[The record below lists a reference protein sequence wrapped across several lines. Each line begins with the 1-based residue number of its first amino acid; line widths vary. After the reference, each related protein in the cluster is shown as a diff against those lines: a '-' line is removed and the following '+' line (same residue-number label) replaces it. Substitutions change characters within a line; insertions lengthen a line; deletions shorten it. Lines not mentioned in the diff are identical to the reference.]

1 MAKIGSVIEKQRTQ
15 GVTSKHAQAKKEKKA
30 AAQAK
35 RATHKSTISKAELP
49 KTETVKTTAKLPGK
63 TSGGFY
69 SQPDF
74 FSAAEEKKA
83 GVESARNTMNQ
94 KAQALRL
101 ANNQVERISGSLK
114 EQEDRIAKL
123 STAASSGARF
133 AKSLYDVARK
143 NYTDTYNKYETA
155 TAAAQKAAADYEPT
169 YGLYAAAVDDFNAY
183 ITDQGAQYDAWRAT
197 IRSADDVAAEID
209 QLDKQIESTKK
220 KLTAAQMR
228 NQYAGQYDAAAGFP
242 EWVNNEVGDIA
253 AMEAELKNLQDQR
266 ALLGEESEWAKYFGY
281 EEIRNAPDFA
291 EKSQYK
297 PTENGKEEKFNAL
310 SGMYT
315 ETGFDDITYDFI
327 NKNQKAMEHQMVN
340 DIANNA
346 SFLGLDQNFL
356 KQMTDDEVRIFN
368 YLYATDGP
376 EKAYAYISDLEAD
389 LTKRQRTAEEAQ
401 WQQYAKD
408 SPVGSSVF
416 SVLESP
422 LKGLSYLGQIA
433 DYAADQKMDQNA
445 GYNKFSYLNTAI
457 RDEVSQDIEKNWG
470 GVGSFAYQT
479 GMSMADFLFNT
490 ALSGGNQAL
499 ALGIMGS
506 GAAADTTIRSKDRGL
521 TDGQAM
527 ALGTIAGLA
536 EVITEKVSMD
546 ALLKGDWTKSALG
559 FIGKNVLAEGSEEGA
574 ADLINIFADVLI
586 SKDKSEWSQSIEEY
600 KKQGMNEQ
608 DAFLK
613 ALEDQLLAIGLDML
627 GGGISGGVLS
637 GGRVAIGKAGAA
649 AQNAENTKAAGAA
662 IRSMGDNMIDAII
675 EQGMEFDET
684 TKSHELAVK
693 AREKRAA
700 GKTLS
705 DAEIGRLYQ
714 ETSRELDKGEAKAS
728 ETAQGTQDQA
738 PAAEDTA
745 QQTNE
750 EEVEEP
756 VQEAQLQTE
765 AQRRLTETAA
775 QYGVDAKT
783 TARVRRISD
792 AVKRNVEFYQDEDA
806 AQNGYYDRSTGT
818 IFVNA
823 NSKNPVAQII
833 GHELTHSIEDA
844 GSYQKLQAVVFR
856 QMERNG
862 INLEQLR
869 QKKKELYARHGVELN
884 DQTAIDSEIVAQY
897 MEKNLLTDETSIRAL
912 VKDDRTVGQKIMD
925 QIDKLLAALG
935 NKNAQERVFLTKVR
949 RIYADALNETAQG
962 TQDQAPA
969 AEKKSRKQRR
979 AEEEQQ
985 QRDKQAERTE
995 EKVRSTTMDKEELA
1009 AAYAAGEITEEEF
1022 DSAMESIMSDENEAG
1037 EDLLGKPVEYS
1048 IDENY
1053 ARDIDEWD
1061 RAGRPD
1067 GEIFIMGDT
1076 GDVLQGLG
1084 AMDQDI
1090 YIRSEK
1096 ISTILQEHQEMTL
1109 EEIKRIPEILDDPVL
1124 VLKSRNRVRSQYRN
1138 SRLVLFGTVKATDG
1152 RPVLCTLDLRPVENG
1167 LLVDDMQKVN
1177 SAYTK
1182 DVKPEEFMKRS
1193 DVLHADKKRTGSLLR
1208 DVGFKRPAS
1217 LLRSGS
1223 MGSISYSGKSV
1234 NLEGVPFEQV
1244 VDTESDARRYSF
1256 GGENARRADLDA
1268 LEQAKK
1274 MELQGVAADTIFR
1287 ETGWFTGADGKWRFE
1302 IDGRTWEDLLEE
1314 KIDTDKEPGYNEK
1327 NVLSGNITEEEK
1339 GALLS
1344 YKSSESYKI
1353 NAALRDGNT
1362 LTSEQARLVKKID
1375 RALQKLPTYR
1385 GMANRHISF
1394 DLQGEEAMKK
1404 FLESHGEGEF
1414 VQYLAY
1420 TSASTD
1426 PEGYLVEGDL
1436 TVSIMIESETGR
1448 NLEGY
1453 GNNFE
1458 SEILFPRN
1466 SVFYVDRV
1474 EMDSDGKPVIYI
1486 EEVTKNGIKRS
1497 GGQLYPEKQYGGVQ
1511 QVQEIQ
1517 EGNADLR
1524 KVQGVDSGTETGGAV
1539 RRIRAEDSAG
1549 NELTQQQKDFF
1560 KDSKA
1565 RNASGKLLVLYH
1577 QTGNDFTVFDTRHEG
1592 AGTSDNETP
1601 FGIFMKPTDENIGL
1615 RGGKQMELY
1624 ANITNPLVVE
1634 ERGDLIWRACRMSDG
1649 YDQAMKEIERAD
1661 VEYERKSDEMR
1672 RAIREYMMQWR
1683 SENPGA
1689 SRVALYDD
1697 ATYNEMSGREDQIL
1711 DEWDS
1716 TSRQLAKKAKEEL
1729 RKALKENGYDGVFLK
1744 NDRGS
1749 FGRVVSAYIALEPE
1763 QVKLTS
1769 NTAPTE
1775 DPDIR
1780 FSIGYDTDWRTLS
1793 ENQQRYFENSVVRD
1807 ESGRLMVL
1815 YHGSTSPLFTEFNT
1829 DNGVWMTPEESY
1841 ARAYADV
1848 YDSPYADTA
1857 ALTGMEADIYM
1868 PLQRQRMYEVY
1879 ADLRNVVDLGEI
1891 NGTLNNKKLTEIA
1904 AAGIDAGTLRAVAKP
1919 YMGGSV
1925 FEMTRSKEFLDL
1937 MRNAGFDGMYAE
1949 EGGVPAFCAIGIP
1962 EQIKLTSNK
1971 NPSQNPDIRY
1981 SVEDQG
1987 NELTKQQEKFFGES
2001 KVRDENGNLMQV
2013 YHSTWNEEFYVFD
2026 KNKLGENTDDF
2037 ASDDYMAATSHI
2049 GFWFNSNDLKGKA
2062 GSRTEKCY
2070 LNIKNPYYANS
2081 LFELADEIENGD
2093 YGETPKEMGEN
2104 YKKYLEETGYDG
2116 VILEDEEFGGISYIA
2131 FEPNQIKLT
2140 SNKNPSQ
2147 NPDIRYSVEDQEA
2160 EGNQEQE
2167 AQEPTQE
2174 NQAQEQEIQEPDVIS
2189 TLPKKAQGYL
2199 TAAER
2204 RMVNTIGN
2212 AMNVP
2217 YRARRD
2223 FLQTIS
2229 REISTEYLK
2238 NGKISEETM
2247 NGLFERAYEEGRVVD
2262 EEFYTQYKDLKE
2274 YLRTVPVTISQED
2287 ASDIADYEDFRRA
2300 AFGRLRI
2307 VNEGGTPVDVVYE
2320 ELQNMARE
2328 LFPGQLT
2335 HPADQLERMLD
2346 VAKSIQRS
2354 EKNLDEFYGENAGE
2368 FKRWAKN
2375 EFETAVSN
2383 VLSDLRNVKRYAEDR
2398 AAKQS
2403 FEPSNLTQEQ
2413 VMELYQDLKKK
2424 RKDQEKAIA
2433 KNLLTKHDEKR
2444 VNELLRGMITLE
2456 ALDPETENVK
2466 GIRQVYEARQAF
2478 EDVAK
2483 KIRAWNAERRGAL
2496 NDQADKFLE
2505 TANEWKDKGAG
2516 ILYSRETMERNIR
2529 DIVPD
2534 AELADEVIAAYF
2546 TPVHKAAADANR
2558 LKNRMRDKVREMGL
2572 SQKVADGNLV
2582 SEAHAVQLL
2591 GEAEDNIRVLENTR
2605 GKNKTRDGKTLDDW
2619 KAVVADLWE
2628 NNPNLDKQKIAD
2640 AVGEFRKIYDELFQ
2654 QMNESRV
2661 RNGYEPINY
2670 RRGYFPHF
2678 QPGNSDGILDAF
2690 GRALGIS
2697 TEVTA
2702 LPTTIN
2708 GLTHTFK
2715 PGIRYM
2721 GNALERIGFNT
2732 AYDAVEGFDRYIE
2745 AAADVIYQTDNIQR
2759 LRALARQ
2766 TRYRTGDE
2774 GIRKQVDDVLA
2785 DPRLT
2790 EAEKTDKIDKIYAE
2804 ARFTLSNFV
2813 VELDEYTNLLANKKS
2828 RYDRSM
2834 EYQVGRGAYNAMKA
2848 LASRVAANMV
2858 AVNPASWL
2866 TNFIPLTQGG
2876 AMVGYRELLP
2886 AMWDTLRS
2894 YKENDGFVDR
2904 STFLTNRRGSDPLV
2918 RSWSENMSAVASSPM
2933 SWIDS
2938 FVADSLVRARYN
2950 QNLKNGLSEAASMDE
2965 ADQWVAGVM
2974 ADRSKGSTPTLFQRN
2989 NPLTKLFT
2997 QFQLEVNNQLSF
3009 VAKDMPRGYKND
3021 GMKVLAA
3028 ALLRFA
3034 LGAFLFDELY
3044 EFFIG
3049 RRPALDPIGILNDT
3063 VGDLTGYEMPNLV
3076 ELGTG
3081 ALTGDAP
3088 DFKTERVNG
3097 YEAVA
3102 NLTGNILESTPFV
3115 GGLLGGGRLPIS
3127 NALPDAANLSKGL
3140 FNGELP
3146 MNKRISTV
3154 AKELGNP
3161 LTYVALP
3168 FGGGQLKKVFQGVKA
3183 VVQGGQY
3190 SLDSEGNK
3198 ILQYPVY
3205 NDSLVDAVG
3214 NLVTGTLFGVTATEG
3229 GKEWIENNF
3238 KSFNAAQ
3245 TETYLAMQEL
3255 GVDGRTAF
3263 DLITSI
3269 RDAGKNGQGSTATQ
3283 QRQVIYNSDAP
3294 GDAKAAAFYGLLAAD
3309 SDKSVMDLL
3318 DGMGADMGE
3327 TANALMKMKDAD
3339 LMEGAAASNA
3349 KRQALVDA
3357 VLTDNQKIEIYREK
3371 ISDSRDE
3378 DIFAFQDAGLNFNT
3392 FLEAQSAYSTINEEY
3407 KGASRKALEFSR
3419 WVNRQGFTEEQAAVV
3434 KDSFAYYSMVPQ
3446 SGGTY
3451 DKFVGSGLS
3460 DESAYQISTALEE
3473 LEPEEGEESVSKM
3486 QRYKAVTNSGLSEEE
3501 QMQALSAVMTEAEYG
3516 RLKAGYDA
3524 GVTPESYVKFKEVLP
3539 KYDADGNGSYK
3550 QEEVEAAIKSIPG
3563 LSNAQ
3568 RAALWQIQNK
3578 SWKPTGNPFST
3589 SVSKS
3594 VYDDLKNAAVLPKE
3608 TDSDGG
3614 IMLPKG

>member
-15 GVTSKHAQAKKEKKA
+15 GVTSKHAQAKKEKQA

-35 RATHKSTISKAELP
+35 STTHKSTISKAELP
-49 KTETVKTTAKLPGK
+49 KTETVKTTVKLPGK

-101 ANNQVERISGSLK
+101 ANNEVERISGSLK

-242 EWVNNEVGDIA
+242 EWVNNEAGDIA

-340 DIANNA
+340 DISNNA

-546 ALLKGDWTKSALG
+546 TLLKGDWTKSALG

-600 KKQGMNEQ
+600 KKDGASEQ
-608 DAFLK
+608 EAFLK

-714 ETSRELDKGEAKAS
+714 ETSRELDREEAKAS
-728 ETAQGTQDQA
+728 ETAQGTQDQE

-745 QQTNE
+745 QQMNE

-775 QYGVDAKT
+775 QYGVDEKT

-862 INLEQLR
+862 NNLEQLR
-869 QKKKELYARHGVELN
+869 KKKKELYARHGVELN

-969 AEKKSRKQRR
+969 AEEKSRKQRR
-979 AEEEQQ
+979 AEEEQR
-985 QRDKQAERTE
+985 QRDKRAERTE

-1053 ARDIDEWD
+1053 ARDIEEWD

-1096 ISTILQEHQEMTL
+1096 IDTILQEHQEMTL
-1109 EEIKRIPEILDDPVL
+1109 EEIKRIPEILDDPAL
-1124 VLKSRNRVRSQYRN
+1124 VLKSRNRKGRETNTRMVI
-1138 SRLVLFGTVKATDG
+1138 FGSVQAQNG
-1152 RPVLCTLDLRPVENG
+1152 QPVLTVLDLRPMENG
-1167 LLVDDMQKVN
+1167 LVVDDMQKVN
-1177 SAYTK
+1177 SAYTRENGAQF
-1182 DVKPEEFMKRS
+1182 VQSSEVMY
-1193 DVLHADKKRTGSLLR
+1193 ADERRTEQLLRIMNRQNKNRNDSSSGRLARTGPTR
-1208 DVGFKRPAS
+1208 
-1217 LLRSGS
+1217 LLRSGYV
-1223 MGSISYSGKSV
+1223 GSISYENGKV
-1234 NLEGVPFEQV
+1234 NLKGVPFEQL
-1244 VDTESDARRYSF
+1244 TSAGNEEQRRYSF

-1394 DLQGEEAMKK
+1394 DLQGEEAMKE

-1474 EMDSDGKPVIYI
+1474 EMDSDGKPVIYM

-1565 RNASGKLLVLYH
+1565 RNASRELLVLYH

-1615 RGGKQMELY
+1615 RGGKQLELY

-1634 ERGDLIWRACRMSDG
+1634 ERGDLIWRERRMSDG

-1683 SENPGA
+1683 SENTSA

-1697 ATYNEMSGREDQIL
+1697 ATYNEMSDREDQIL

-1729 RKALKENGYDGVFLK
+1729 TKALKENGYDGVFLK

-1891 NGTLNNKKLTEIA
+1891 NGTLNNKKLKEIAA
-1904 AAGIDAGTLRAVAKP
+1904 AAGIDAGTLRVVAKP

-1949 EGGVPAFCAIGIP
+1949 EDGVPAFCAIESP
-1962 EQIKLTSNK
+1962 EQ
-1971 NPSQNPDIRY
+1971 
-1981 SVEDQG
+1981 V
-1987 NELTKQQEKFFGES
+1987 
-2001 KVRDENGNLMQV
+2001 
-2013 YHSTWNEEFYVFD
+2013 
-2026 KNKLGENTDDF
+2026 
-2037 ASDDYMAATSHI
+2037 
-2049 GFWFNSNDLKGKA
+2049 
-2062 GSRTEKCY
+2062 
-2070 LNIKNPYYANS
+2070 
-2081 LFELADEIENGD
+2081 
-2093 YGETPKEMGEN
+2093 
-2104 YKKYLEETGYDG
+2104 
-2116 VILEDEEFGGISYIA
+2116 
-2131 FEPNQIKLT
+2131 KLT

-2167 AQEPTQE
+2167 DQEPTQE

-2204 RMVNTIGN
+2204 RMVNAIGN

-2287 ASDIADYEDFRRA
+2287 ASDITDYEDFRRA

-2320 ELQNMARE
+2320 ELRNMARE

-2433 KNLLTKHDEKR
+2433 KNLLTSQDEKH
-2444 VNELLRGMITLE
+2444 VNELLRGKITLE
-2456 ALDPETENVK
+2456 SLNPETDNVK

-2745 AAADVIYQTDNIQR
+2745 GAADVIYQTDNIQR

-2790 EAEKTDKIDKIYAE
+2790 EAEKTDKIDKIYE
-2804 ARFTLSNFV
+2804 NGRFVLSNFA

-2828 RYDRSM
+2828 RYDRSI
-2834 EYQVGRGAYNAMKA
+2834 EADTGRNIYNVMKA

-2938 FVADSLVRARYN
+2938 FVADSLVRARYS

-3009 VAKDMPRGYKND
+3009 VAKDMPRGYKNE

-3392 FLEAQSAYSTINEEY
+3392 FLEAQSAYSTIDKEY

-3419 WVNRQGFTEEQAAVV
+3419 WVNQQGFTEEQAAVV
-3434 KDSFAYYSMVPQ
+3434 KDSFAYYNMFPQ

-3451 DKFVGSGLS
+3451 DKFISSGLS

-3486 QRYKAVTNSGLSEEE
+3486 QRYKAITNSGLSEEE

-3516 RLKAGYDA
+3516 RLKAAYDA
-3524 GVTPESYVKFKEVLP
+3524 GVTPDSYVKFKEVLP
-3539 KYDADGNGSYK
+3539 EYDVDGKGSYK
-3550 QEEVEAAIKSIPG
+3550 KEEVEAAIRSIPG

-3568 RAALWQIQNK
+3568 RAALWQSQNK
-3578 SWKPTGNPFST
+3578 TWKPAGNPFST
-3589 SVSKS
+3589 SVGQR
-3594 VYDDLKNAAVLPKE
+3594 VHDDLKNAAVLPKE

>member
-1 MAKIGSVIEKQRTQ
+1 MAMIGSVIEKQRTQ
-15 GVTSKHAQAKKEKKA
+15 GVTSKHAQAKKEKQA

-35 RATHKSTISKAELP
+35 STTHKSTISKAELP
-49 KTETVKTTAKLPGK
+49 KTETVKTAVKLPGK

-69 SQPDF
+69 SQPDL

-83 GVESARNTMNQ
+83 RMESARNTMNQ
-94 KAQALRL
+94 KAQEFRL
-101 ANNQVERISGSLK
+101 ANNQVERISSSLK

-123 STAASSGARF
+123 SAAASSGARF

-169 YGLYAAAVDDFNAY
+169 YGLYAAAVDDLNAY

-242 EWVNNEVGDIA
+242 EWVNNEAGDIA

-327 NKNQKAMEHQMVN
+327 NKNQKAMEYQMVN
-340 DIANNA
+340 DISNNA

-376 EKAYAYISDLEAD
+376 EKAYAYISDMEAD

-714 ETSRELDKGEAKAS
+714 ETSRELDREEAKAS
-728 ETAQGTQDQA
+728 ETAQRTQDQA
-738 PAAEDTA
+738 PAAEETTR
-745 QQTNE
+745 QTSE

-935 NKNAQERVFLTKVR
+935 NKNAQERVFLTKAR

-1053 ARDIDEWD
+1053 ARDIEEWD

-1096 ISTILQEHQEMTL
+1096 ISTILQEHQEMSL
-1109 EEIKRIPEILDDPVL
+1109 EEIKRIPEILDDPAL
-1124 VLKSRNRVRSQYRN
+1124 VLKSRNRKGRGTNTRMVI
-1138 SRLVLFGTVKATDG
+1138 FGSVQAQNG
-1152 RPVLCTLDLRPVENG
+1152 QPVLTVLDLRPMENG
-1167 LLVDDMQKVN
+1167 LVVDDMQKVN
-1177 SAYTK
+1177 SAYTRENGAQL
-1182 DVKPEEFMKRS
+1182 VQSSEVMY
-1193 DVLHADKKRTGSLLR
+1193 ADERRTEQLLRIMNRQNKNRNDSSSGRLARTGPTR
-1208 DVGFKRPAS
+1208 
-1217 LLRSGS
+1217 LLRSGYV
-1223 MGSISYSGKSV
+1223 GSISYENGKV
-1234 NLEGVPFEQV
+1234 NLKGVPFEQL
-1244 VDTESDARRYSF
+1244 TSAGNEEQRRYSF
-1256 GGENARRADLDA
+1256 GGENARQADLDA

-1302 IDGRTWEDLLEE
+1302 IDGRTWEDMLEE

-1339 GALLS
+1339 GALVS

-1394 DLQGEEAMKK
+1394 DLQGEEAMKE

-1624 ANITNPLVVE
+1624 ANIKNPLVVE
-1634 ERGDLIWRACRMSDG
+1634 ERGDLIWRARRMSDG
-1649 YDQAMKEIERAD
+1649 YDQAVKEIERAD

-1683 SENPGA
+1683 LENPGA

-1697 ATYNEMSGREDQIL
+1697 ATYNEMSDREDQIL

-1716 TSRQLAKKAKEEL
+1716 TSRQLAKKAKAEL
-1729 RKALKENGYDGVFLK
+1729 TKALKENGYDGVFLK

-1904 AAGIDAGTLRAVAKP
+1904 AAAGIDAGALLPVAKP

-1937 MRNAGFDGMYAE
+1937 MRNDGFDGMYAE
-1949 EGGVPAFCAIGIP
+1949 EDGVPAFCAIGSP
-1962 EQIKLTSNK
+1962 EQVKLTSNK
-1971 NPSQNPDIRY
+1971 NPS
-1981 SVEDQG
+1981 
-1987 NELTKQQEKFFGES
+1987 
-2001 KVRDENGNLMQV
+2001 
-2013 YHSTWNEEFYVFD
+2013 
-2026 KNKLGENTDDF
+2026 KNT
-2037 ASDDYMAATSHI
+2037 
-2049 GFWFNSNDLKGKA
+2049 
-2062 GSRTEKCY
+2062 
-2070 LNIKNPYYANS
+2070 
-2081 LFELADEIENGD
+2081 
-2093 YGETPKEMGEN
+2093 
-2104 YKKYLEETGYDG
+2104 
-2116 VILEDEEFGGISYIA
+2116 
-2131 FEPNQIKLT
+2131 
-2140 SNKNPSQ
+2140 
-2147 NPDIRYSVEDQEA
+2147 DIRYSVEDQEA

-2174 NQAQEQEIQEPDVIS
+2174 NQVQEQEIQEPDIVTTFS
-2189 TLPKKAQGYL
+2189 KKAKNY
-2199 TAAER
+2199 TERAER
-2204 RMVNTIGN
+2204 NVVSAIGN
-2212 AMNVP
+2212 ALKMP
-2217 YRARRD
+2217 YYTSWGKIGEVARK
-2223 FLQTIS
+2223 IS
-2229 REISTEYLK
+2229 QEYLTKGEISQ
-2238 NGKISEETM
+2238 ETM
-2247 NGLFERAYEEGRVVD
+2247 DAMFEQAYESGKKANEKFFK
-2262 EEFYTQYKDLKE
+2262 EYEILKE
-2274 YLRTVPVTISQED
+2274 NIRTYPVTISQED
-2287 ASDIADYEDFRRA
+2287 ASKIYRYNDFLKSA
-2300 AFGRLRI
+2300 VGRLRI
-2307 VNEGGTPVDVVYE
+2307 LEKSGTPVTKMYDGLNFIYP
-2320 ELQNMARE
+2320 Q
-2328 LFPGQLT
+2328 LFPEYITEPHKQLVRIF
-2335 HPADQLERMLD
+2335 EI
-2346 VAKSIQRS
+2346 AKSIQQS

-2383 VLSDLRNVKRYAEDR
+2383 VLPDLRNVKRYAEDR

-2456 ALDPETENVK
+2456 ALDPETDNVK

-2505 TANEWKDKGAG
+2505 TANEWKDKSAG

-2534 AELADEVIAAYF
+2534 AELADEVIATYF

-2628 NNPNLDKQKIAD
+2628 NNPKLNKQKIAD

-2745 AAADVIYQTDNIQR
+2745 GAADVIYQTDNIQR

-2774 GIRKQVDDVLA
+2774 GIRKQIDAVRA
-2785 DPRLT
+2785 DQRLT
-2790 EAEKTDKIDKIYAE
+2790 DTEKNSLIKEIEDNG
-2804 ARFTLSNFV
+2804 RFKLGNFV

-2828 RYDRSM
+2828 RYDRSI
-2834 EYQVGRGAYNAMKA
+2834 ETDTGRRIYNIMKT
-2848 LASRVAANMV
+2848 LENRVAANMV

-3009 VAKDMPRGYKND
+3009 VAKDMPRGYKNE

-3081 ALTGDAP
+3081 ALTGNAP
-3088 DFKTERVNG
+3088 DFRTERATAGETIKNVINNTINNMPFTSAIG
-3097 YEAVA
+3097 VLNLDEALGMDIDA
-3102 NLTGNILESTPFV
+3102 GRIALESAILNFGNIGRAITKKN
-3115 GGLLGGGRLPIS
+3115 LGIFDRIKEVAGEILDPASYVLP
-3127 NALPDAANLSKGL
+3127 
-3140 FNGELP
+3140 
-3146 MNKRISTV
+3146 
-3154 AKELGNP
+3154 
-3161 LTYVALP
+3161 P
-3168 FGGGQLKKVFQGVKA
+3168 FGGGQLKKVFQGVTA
-3183 VVQGGQY
+3183 AVQGGQY

-3255 GVDGRTAF
+3255 GVDGRMAF

-3339 LMEGAAASNA
+3339 LMDGAADSNA

-3407 KGASRKALEFSR
+3407 EGASRKALEFSR
-3419 WVNRQGFTEEQAAVV
+3419 WVNQQGFTEEQAAVV

-3486 QRYKAVTNSGLSEEE
+3486 QRYKAITNSGLGEEE

-3524 GVTPESYVKFKEVLP
+3524 GVTPESYVKFKEALP

-3550 QEEVEAAIKSIPG
+3550 QEEVEAAIRSIPG

-3589 SVSKS
+3589 SVGQR
-3594 VYDDLKNAAVLPKE
+3594 VHDDLKNAAVLPKE

>member
-15 GVTSKHAQAKKEKKA
+15 GVTSKHAQAKEEKQA

-35 RATHKSTISKAELP
+35 STTHKSTITKAEMP

-74 FSAAEEKKA
+74 FLAAEEKKA

-101 ANNQVERISGSLK
+101 ANNQVERISSSLK

-123 STAASSGARF
+123 SAAASSGARF

-242 EWVNNEVGDIA
+242 EWVNNEASDIA

-340 DIANNA
+340 DISNNA

-521 TDGQAM
+521 TDGKAM

-693 AREKRAA
+693 AREKRTA

-714 ETSRELDKGEAKAS
+714 ETSRELDREEAKAS

-844 GSYQKLQAVVFR
+844 GSYQELQTVVF
-856 QMERNG
+856 QQLKRNG
-862 INLEQLR
+862 NDLEQLR

-884 DQTAIDSEIVAQY
+884 DQTVIDSEIVAEY

-912 VKDDRTVGQKIMD
+912 VKNNRTVGQKIMD

-935 NKNAQERVFLTKVR
+935 NKNAQERVFLTKAR
-949 RIYADALNETAQG
+949 RIYADALNETVQG

-1053 ARDIDEWD
+1053 ARDIEEWD

-1096 ISTILQEHQEMTL
+1096 IDTILQEHQEMTL

-1124 VLKSRNRVRSQYRN
+1124 VLKSRNRVRSQYGN

-1182 DVKPEEFMKRS
+1182 DVKPEEFLKRS
-1193 DVLHADKKRTGSLLR
+1193 DVLYADKKRTGSLLR

-1244 VDTESDARRYSF
+1244 VDTGSDARRYSF

-1302 IDGRTWEDLLEE
+1302 IDDSGARYDPRNQEGAVPGQTLADFLQHDELFKNYPQLRKTRVEFEDLGRGLQGSYSRSTDTITLNESLRDAPEDVLVHEIRHAVQAAEGFAQGANERFWSRQIEGGYDSRTEEQRREAKRLWGEFYKIRDEEPGFFSDMMDLAAIEPTVPRGRVNWETLEQIEEDPPEWKRYDQMRDSLEE
-1314 KIDTDKEPGYNEK
+1314 KYGDTRVWDFQD
-1327 NVLSGNITEEEK
+1327 LR
-1339 GALLS
+1339 
-1344 YKSSESYKI
+1344 YKI
-1353 NAALRDGNT
+1353 KQAELNNGRTAAELYYDTAGEIEARDAAARRT
-1362 LTSEQARLVKKID
+1362 LTAEER
-1375 RALQKLPTYR
+1375 R
-1385 GMANRHISF
+1385 NRMPDIGNEDTVFVETELGDSFYSIS
-1394 DLQGEEAMKK
+1394 
-1404 FLESHGEGEF
+1404 
-1414 VQYLAY
+1414 
-1420 TSASTD
+1420 
-1426 PEGYLVEGDL
+1426 
-1436 TVSIMIESETGR
+1436 
-1448 NLEGY
+1448 
-1453 GNNFE
+1453 
-1458 SEILFPRN
+1458 
-1466 SVFYVDRV
+1466 
-1474 EMDSDGKPVIYI
+1474 
-1486 EEVTKNGIKRS
+1486 
-1497 GGQLYPEKQYGGVQ
+1497 
-1511 QVQEIQ
+1511 
-1517 EGNADLR
+1517 
-1524 KVQGVDSGTETGGAV
+1524 
-1539 RRIRAEDSAG
+1539 EDSAG
-1549 NELTQQQKDFF
+1549 NELTQQQRDFF

-1565 RNASGKLLVLYH
+1565 RNASGELLVLYH

-1624 ANITNPLVVE
+1624 ANIKNPLVVE
-1634 ERGDLIWRACRMSDG
+1634 ERGDLIWRARRMSDG

-1683 SENPGA
+1683 SENPSA

-1697 ATYNEMSGREDQIL
+1697 ATYNEMSGREEQIL

-1729 RKALKENGYDGVFLK
+1729 TKALKENGYDGVFLK

-1829 DNGVWMTPEESY
+1829 DNGVWMTPEENY

-1891 NGTLNNKKLTEIA
+1891 NGTLNNKKLKEIAA
-1904 AAGIDAGTLRAVAKP
+1904 AAGIDAGTLRVVAKP

-1949 EGGVPAFCAIGIP
+1949 EDGVPAFCAIESP
-1962 EQIKLTSNK
+1962 EQVKLTSNK

-1981 SVEDQG
+1981 SVD
-1987 NELTKQQEKFFGES
+1987 
-2001 KVRDENGNLMQV
+2001 
-2013 YHSTWNEEFYVFD
+2013 
-2026 KNKLGENTDDF
+2026 
-2037 ASDDYMAATSHI
+2037 
-2049 GFWFNSNDLKGKA
+2049 
-2062 GSRTEKCY
+2062 
-2070 LNIKNPYYANS
+2070 
-2081 LFELADEIENGD
+2081 
-2093 YGETPKEMGEN
+2093 
-2104 YKKYLEETGYDG
+2104 
-2116 VILEDEEFGGISYIA
+2116 
-2131 FEPNQIKLT
+2131 
-2140 SNKNPSQ
+2140 
-2147 NPDIRYSVEDQEA
+2147 DQEQEA
-2160 EGNQEQE
+2160 QETTQENQAQEQE

-2204 RMVNTIGN
+2204 RMVNAIGN

-2287 ASDIADYEDFRRA
+2287 ASDITDYEDFRRA

-2320 ELQNMARE
+2320 ELRNMARE

-2572 SQKVADGNLV
+2572 SQKAADGNLV

-2745 AAADVIYQTDNIQR
+2745 GAADVIYQTDNIQR

-2938 FVADSLVRARYN
+2938 FVADSLVRARYS

-3063 VGDLTGYEMPNLV
+3063 VGDLTGYELPNLV

-3115 GGLLGGGRLPIS
+3115 GGILGGGRLPIS

-3294 GDAKAAAFYGLLAAD
+3294 GDAKAAAFYGLLATD

-3392 FLEAQSAYSTINEEY
+3392 FLEAQSAYSTIDKKYEE
-3407 KGASRKALEFSR
+3407 ASRKALEFSR
-3419 WVNRQGFTEEQAAVV
+3419 WVNQQGFTEEQASVV
-3434 KDSFAYYSMVPQ
+3434 KDSFAYYNMFPQ

-3451 DKFVGSGLS
+3451 DKFISSGLS

-3486 QRYKAVTNSGLSEEE
+3486 QRYKAITNSGLSEEE

-3516 RLKAGYDA
+3516 RLKAAYDA

-3539 KYDADGNGSYK
+3539 EYDVDGKGSYK
-3550 QEEVEAAIKSIPG
+3550 KEEVEAAIRSIPG

-3568 RAALWQIQNK
+3568 RAALWQSQNK
-3578 SWKPTGNPFST
+3578 TWKPAGNPFST
-3589 SVSKS
+3589 SVGQR
-3594 VYDDLKNAAVLPKE
+3594 VHDDLKNAAVLPKE

>member
-1 MAKIGSVIEKQRTQ
+1 MAMIGSVIEKQRTQ
-15 GVTSKHAQAKKEKKA
+15 GVTSKHAQAKKEKQA

-35 RATHKSTISKAELP
+35 STTHKSTISKAELP
-49 KTETVKTTAKLPGK
+49 KTETVKTTVKLPGK

-101 ANNQVERISGSLK
+101 ANNEVERISGSLK

-197 IRSADDVAAEID
+197 IRSEDDVAAEID

-242 EWVNNEVGDIA
+242 EWVNNEAGDIA

-340 DIANNA
+340 DISNNA

-356 KQMTDDEVRIFN
+356 KQMTDDEVWIFN

-714 ETSRELDKGEAKAS
+714 ETSRELDREEAKAS

-844 GSYQKLQAVVFR
+844 GSYQELQTVVF
-856 QMERNG
+856 QQLKRNG
-862 INLEQLR
+862 NDLEQLR

-884 DQTAIDSEIVAQY
+884 DQTVIDSEIVAEY

-912 VKDDRTVGQKIMD
+912 VKNNRTVGQKIMD

-935 NKNAQERVFLTKVR
+935 NKNAQERVFLTKAR

-1053 ARDIDEWD
+1053 ARDIEEWD

-1096 ISTILQEHQEMTL
+1096 IDTILQEHQEMTM

-1124 VLKSRNRVRSQYRN
+1124 VLKSRNRVRSQYGN

-1182 DVKPEEFMKRS
+1182 DVKPEEFLKRS
-1193 DVLHADKKRTGSLLR
+1193 DVLYADKKRTGSLLR

-1244 VDTESDARRYSF
+1244 VDTGSNARRYSF

-1302 IDGRTWEDLLEE
+1302 IDDSGARYDPRNQEGAVPGQTLADFLQHDELFKNYPQLRKTRVEFEDLGRGLQGSYSRSTDTITLNESLRNAPEDVLVHEIQHAVQAAEGFAQGANERFWSRQIEGGYDSRTEEQRREAKRLWGEFYKIREEEPEFFSDMMDLAAIEPTVPRGEVNWDTLEQIEEDPPEWKRYDQMRDSLEE
-1314 KIDTDKEPGYNEK
+1314 KYGDEKVSSFYTLRYLIRQEEANRGRTATELYYDTAGEIEARD
-1327 NVLSGNITEEEK
+1327 
-1339 GALLS
+1339 
-1344 YKSSESYKI
+1344 
-1353 NAALRDGNT
+1353 AAARRT
-1362 LTSEQARLVKKID
+1362 LTAEER
-1375 RALQKLPTYR
+1375 R
-1385 GMANRHISF
+1385 NRMPDIGNEDTVFVETELGDSFYSIS
-1394 DLQGEEAMKK
+1394 
-1404 FLESHGEGEF
+1404 
-1414 VQYLAY
+1414 
-1420 TSASTD
+1420 
-1426 PEGYLVEGDL
+1426 
-1436 TVSIMIESETGR
+1436 
-1448 NLEGY
+1448 
-1453 GNNFE
+1453 
-1458 SEILFPRN
+1458 
-1466 SVFYVDRV
+1466 
-1474 EMDSDGKPVIYI
+1474 
-1486 EEVTKNGIKRS
+1486 
-1497 GGQLYPEKQYGGVQ
+1497 
-1511 QVQEIQ
+1511 
-1517 EGNADLR
+1517 
-1524 KVQGVDSGTETGGAV
+1524 
-1539 RRIRAEDSAG
+1539 EDSAG

-1624 ANITNPLVVE
+1624 ANIKNPLVVE
-1634 ERGDLIWRACRMSDG
+1634 ERGDLIWRARRMSDG

-1683 SENPGA
+1683 LENPGA

-1729 RKALKENGYDGVFLK
+1729 TKALKENGYDGVFLK

-1904 AAGIDAGTLRAVAKP
+1904 AAAGIDAGALLPVAKP

-1925 FEMTRSKEFLDL
+1925 FEMTRGKEFLDL

-1949 EGGVPAFCAIGIP
+1949 EGGVPAFCAIGSP
-1962 EQIKLTSNK
+1962 EQVKLTSNK
-1971 NPSQNPDIRY
+1971 NPY
-1981 SVEDQG
+1981 
-1987 NELTKQQEKFFGES
+1987 
-2001 KVRDENGNLMQV
+2001 
-2013 YHSTWNEEFYVFD
+2013 
-2026 KNKLGENTDDF
+2026 
-2037 ASDDYMAATSHI
+2037 
-2049 GFWFNSNDLKGKA
+2049 
-2062 GSRTEKCY
+2062 
-2070 LNIKNPYYANS
+2070 
-2081 LFELADEIENGD
+2081 
-2093 YGETPKEMGEN
+2093 
-2104 YKKYLEETGYDG
+2104 
-2116 VILEDEEFGGISYIA
+2116 
-2131 FEPNQIKLT
+2131 
-2140 SNKNPSQ
+2140 Q

-2174 NQAQEQEIQEPDVIS
+2174 NQAQEQEIQEPDIVTTFS
-2189 TLPKKAQGYL
+2189 KKAKNY
-2199 TAAER
+2199 TERAER
-2204 RMVNTIGN
+2204 NVVSAIGN
-2212 AMNVP
+2212 ALKMP
-2217 YRARRD
+2217 YYTSWGKIGEVARK
-2223 FLQTIS
+2223 IS
-2229 REISTEYLK
+2229 QEYLTKGEISQ
-2238 NGKISEETM
+2238 ETM
-2247 NGLFERAYEEGRVVD
+2247 DAMFEQAYESGKKANEKFFK
-2262 EEFYTQYKDLKE
+2262 EYEILKE
-2274 YLRTVPVTISQED
+2274 NIRTYPVTISQED
-2287 ASDIADYEDFRRA
+2287 ASKIYRYNDFLKSA
-2300 AFGRLRI
+2300 VGRLRI
-2307 VNEGGTPVDVVYE
+2307 LEKSGTPVTKMYDGLNFIYP
-2320 ELQNMARE
+2320 Q
-2328 LFPGQLT
+2328 LFPEYITEPHKQLV
-2335 HPADQLERMLD
+2335 RIFKI
-2346 VAKSIQRS
+2346 AKSIQQS

-2383 VLSDLRNVKRYAEDR
+2383 VLPDLRNLKRYAEDR

-2444 VNELLRGMITLE
+2444 VNELLRGMITPE
-2456 ALDPETENVK
+2456 ALDPETDNVK

-2505 TANEWKDKGAG
+2505 TANEWKDKSAG
-2516 ILYSRETMERNIR
+2516 ILYSRETMERNIW

-2534 AELADEVIAAYF
+2534 AELADEVIATYF
-2546 TPVHKAAADANR
+2546 TPVHKAEADANR

-2628 NNPNLDKQKIAD
+2628 NNPKLNKQKIAD

-2745 AAADVIYQTDNIQR
+2745 GAADVIYQTDNIQR

-2774 GIRKQVDDVLA
+2774 GIRKQIDAVRA
-2785 DPRLT
+2785 DQRLT
-2790 EAEKTDKIDKIYAE
+2790 DTEKNSLIKEIEDNG
-2804 ARFTLSNFV
+2804 RFKLGNFV

-2828 RYDRSM
+2828 RYDRSI
-2834 EYQVGRGAYNAMKA
+2834 ETDTGRRIYNIMKT
-2848 LASRVAANMV
+2848 LENRVAANMV

-2876 AMVGYRELLP
+2876 GVVGYRELLP

-2938 FVADSLVRARYN
+2938 FVADSLVRARYS

-2965 ADQWVAGVM
+2965 ADQFVARLM
-2974 ADRSKGSTPTLFQRN
+2974 ADRSKGSMPTLFQRN

-2997 QFQLEVNNQLSF
+2997 QFQLEVNNQASF
-3009 VAKDMPRGYKND
+3009 FAKDMPREYKNK
-3021 GMKVLAA
+3021 GMEVLAA
-3028 ALLRFA
+3028 ALLRIA
-3034 LGAFLFDELY
+3034 LGSFIFNELFSFL
-3044 EFFIG
+3044 IG
-3049 RRPALDPIGILNDT
+3049 RRPAPDPIGILNDT
-3063 VGDLTGYEMPNLV
+3063 AGDLTGYELPNMI

-3097 YEAVA
+3097 YEVVA
-3102 NLTGNILESTPFV
+3102 NLAGNVLESTPFV
-3115 GGLLGGGRLPIS
+3115 GGILGGGRLPIS

-3183 VVQGGQY
+3183 VVQGGRY

-3214 NLVTGTLFGVTATEG
+3214 NLVTGALFGVTATEG
-3229 GKEWIENNF
+3229 GKEWSENNF

-3407 KGASRKALEFSR
+3407 EGASRKALEFSR
-3419 WVNRQGFTEEQAAVV
+3419 WVNQQGFTEEQAAVV

-3451 DKFVGSGLS
+3451 DKFVSSGLS

-3486 QRYKAVTNSGLSEEE
+3486 QRYKAITNSGLSEEE

-3524 GVTPESYVKFKEVLP
+3524 GVTPDSYVKFKEVLP

-3550 QEEVEAAIKSIPG
+3550 QEEVEAAIRSIPG

>member
-1 MAKIGSVIEKQRTQ
+1 MAMIGSVIEKQRTQ
-15 GVTSKHAQAKKEKKA
+15 GVTSKHAQAKKEKQA

-35 RATHKSTISKAELP
+35 STTHKSTISKAELP
-49 KTETVKTTAKLPGK
+49 KTETVKTAVKLPGK

-69 SQPDF
+69 SQPDL

-83 GVESARNTMNQ
+83 RMESARNTMNQ
-94 KAQALRL
+94 KAQEFRL

-123 STAASSGARF
+123 SAAASSGARF

-155 TAAAQKAAADYEPT
+155 TAAAQKAAADYEPL
-169 YGLYAAAVDDFNAY
+169 YGLYAAAWEDYSSY

-242 EWVNNEVGDIA
+242 EWVNNEAGDIA

-340 DIANNA
+340 DISNNA

-675 EQGMEFDET
+675 EQGMEFDKT

-714 ETSRELDKGEAKAS
+714 ETSRELDREEAKAS
-728 ETAQGTQDQA
+728 ETAQRTQDQA
-738 PAAEDTA
+738 PAAEETTR
-745 QQTNE
+745 QTSE

-935 NKNAQERVFLTKVR
+935 NKNAQERVFLTKAR

-1053 ARDIDEWD
+1053 ARDIEEWD

-1096 ISTILQEHQEMTL
+1096 ISTILQEHQEMSL

-1124 VLKSRNRVRSQYRN
+1124 VLKSRNRKGRGTNTRMVI
-1138 SRLVLFGTVKATDG
+1138 FGSVQAQNG
-1152 RPVLCTLDLRPVENG
+1152 QPVLTVLDLRPMENG
-1167 LLVDDMQKVN
+1167 LVVDDMQKVN
-1177 SAYTK
+1177 SAYTRENGAQF
-1182 DVKPEEFMKRS
+1182 VQSSEVMY
-1193 DVLHADKKRTGSLLR
+1193 ADERRTEQLLRIMNRQNKNRNDSSSGRLARTGPTR
-1208 DVGFKRPAS
+1208 
-1217 LLRSGS
+1217 LLRSGYV
-1223 MGSISYSGKSV
+1223 GSISYENGKV
-1234 NLEGVPFEQV
+1234 NLKGVPFEQL
-1244 VDTESDARRYSF
+1244 TSAGNEEQRRYSF

-1302 IDGRTWEDLLEE
+1302 FDGRTWEDLLEE

-1339 GALLS
+1339 GALVS

-1394 DLQGEEAMKK
+1394 DLQGEEAMKE

-1524 KVQGVDSGTETGGAV
+1524 KVQGVDSRTETGGAV

-1549 NELTQQQKDFF
+1549 NELTQQQ
-1560 KDSKA
+1560 
-1565 RNASGKLLVLYH
+1565 
-1577 QTGNDFTVFDTRHEG
+1577 
-1592 AGTSDNETP
+1592 
-1601 FGIFMKPTDENIGL
+1601 
-1615 RGGKQMELY
+1615 
-1624 ANITNPLVVE
+1624 
-1634 ERGDLIWRACRMSDG
+1634 
-1649 YDQAMKEIERAD
+1649 
-1661 VEYERKSDEMR
+1661 
-1672 RAIREYMMQWR
+1672 
-1683 SENPGA
+1683 
-1689 SRVALYDD
+1689 
-1697 ATYNEMSGREDQIL
+1697 
-1711 DEWDS
+1711 
-1716 TSRQLAKKAKEEL
+1716 
-1729 RKALKENGYDGVFLK
+1729 
-1744 NDRGS
+1744 
-1749 FGRVVSAYIALEPE
+1749 
-1763 QVKLTS
+1763 
-1769 NTAPTE
+1769 
-1775 DPDIR
+1775 
-1780 FSIGYDTDWRTLS
+1780 
-1793 ENQQRYFENSVVRD
+1793 
-1807 ESGRLMVL
+1807 
-1815 YHGSTSPLFTEFNT
+1815 
-1829 DNGVWMTPEESY
+1829 
-1841 ARAYADV
+1841 
-1848 YDSPYADTA
+1848 
-1857 ALTGMEADIYM
+1857 
-1868 PLQRQRMYEVY
+1868 
-1879 ADLRNVVDLGEI
+1879 
-1891 NGTLNNKKLTEIA
+1891 
-1904 AAGIDAGTLRAVAKP
+1904 
-1919 YMGGSV
+1919 
-1925 FEMTRSKEFLDL
+1925 
-1937 MRNAGFDGMYAE
+1937 
-1949 EGGVPAFCAIGIP
+1949 
-1962 EQIKLTSNK
+1962 
-1971 NPSQNPDIRY
+1971 
-1981 SVEDQG
+1981 
-1987 NELTKQQEKFFGES
+1987 
-2001 KVRDENGNLMQV
+2001 
-2013 YHSTWNEEFYVFD
+2013 
-2026 KNKLGENTDDF
+2026 
-2037 ASDDYMAATSHI
+2037 
-2049 GFWFNSNDLKGKA
+2049 
-2062 GSRTEKCY
+2062 
-2070 LNIKNPYYANS
+2070 
-2081 LFELADEIENGD
+2081 
-2093 YGETPKEMGEN
+2093 
-2104 YKKYLEETGYDG
+2104 
-2116 VILEDEEFGGISYIA
+2116 
-2131 FEPNQIKLT
+2131 
-2140 SNKNPSQ
+2140 

-2160 EGNQEQE
+2160 EGSQEQE

-2174 NQAQEQEIQEPDVIS
+2174 NQAQEQEIQEPDIVTTFS
-2189 TLPKKAQGYL
+2189 KKAKNY
-2199 TAAER
+2199 TERAER
-2204 RMVNTIGN
+2204 NVVSAIGN
-2212 AMNVP
+2212 ALKMP
-2217 YRARRD
+2217 YYTSWGKIGEVARK
-2223 FLQTIS
+2223 IS
-2229 REISTEYLK
+2229 QEYLTKGEISQ
-2238 NGKISEETM
+2238 ETM
-2247 NGLFERAYEEGRVVD
+2247 DAMFEQAYESGKKANEKFFK
-2262 EEFYTQYKDLKE
+2262 EYEILKE
-2274 YLRTVPVTISQED
+2274 NIRTYPVTISQED
-2287 ASDIADYEDFRRA
+2287 ASKIYRYNDFLKSA
-2300 AFGRLRI
+2300 VGRLRI
-2307 VNEGGTPVDVVYE
+2307 LEKSGTPVTKMYDGLNFIYP
-2320 ELQNMARE
+2320 Q
-2328 LFPGQLT
+2328 LFPEYITEPHKQLVRIF
-2335 HPADQLERMLD
+2335 EI
-2346 VAKSIQRS
+2346 AKSIQQS

-2383 VLSDLRNVKRYAEDR
+2383 VLPDLRNVKRYAEDR

-2444 VNELLRGMITLE
+2444 VNELLRGRITLE
-2456 ALDPETENVK
+2456 ALDPETDNVK

-2483 KIRAWNAERRGAL
+2483 KIRAWNAERRGAM

-2505 TANEWKDKGAG
+2505 TANEWKDKSAG
-2516 ILYSRETMERNIR
+2516 ILYSRETMERNIW

-2534 AELADEVIAAYF
+2534 AELADEVIATYF
-2546 TPVHKAAADANR
+2546 TPVHKAEADANR

-2628 NNPNLDKQKIAD
+2628 NNPKLNKQKIAD

-2745 AAADVIYQTDNIQR
+2745 GAADVIYQTDNIQR

-2774 GIRKQVDDVLA
+2774 GIRKQIDAVRA
-2785 DPRLT
+2785 DQRLT
-2790 EAEKTDKIDKIYAE
+2790 DTEKNSLIKEIEDNG
-2804 ARFTLSNFV
+2804 RFKLGNFV

-2828 RYDRSM
+2828 RYDRSI
-2834 EYQVGRGAYNAMKA
+2834 ETDTGRRIYNIMKT
-2848 LASRVAANMV
+2848 LENRVAANMV

-2876 AMVGYRELLP
+2876 GVVGYRELLP

-2965 ADQWVAGVM
+2965 ADQWVASVM
-2974 ADRSKGSTPTLFQRN
+2974 ADRSKGSMPTLFQRN

-3009 VAKDMPRGYKND
+3009 VAKDMPRGYKNE

-3081 ALTGDAP
+3081 ALTGNAP
-3088 DFKTERVNG
+3088 DFRTERATAGETIKNVINNTINNMPFTSAIG
-3097 YEAVA
+3097 VLNLDEALGMDIDA
-3102 NLTGNILESTPFV
+3102 GRIALESAILNFGNIGRAITKKN
-3115 GGLLGGGRLPIS
+3115 LGIFDRIKEVAGEILDPASYVLP
-3127 NALPDAANLSKGL
+3127 
-3140 FNGELP
+3140 
-3146 MNKRISTV
+3146 
-3154 AKELGNP
+3154 
-3161 LTYVALP
+3161 P
-3168 FGGGQLKKVFQGVKA
+3168 FGGGQLKKVFQGVTA
-3183 VVQGGQY
+3183 AVQGGQY

-3309 SDKSVMDLL
+3309 SDKSVMDML

-3407 KGASRKALEFSR
+3407 EGASRKALEFSR
-3419 WVNRQGFTEEQAAVV
+3419 WVNQQGFTEEQAKVV
-3434 KDSFAYYSMVPQ
+3434 KDSFAYYNMVPQ

-3451 DKFVGSGLS
+3451 DKFISSGLS

-3486 QRYKAVTNSGLSEEE
+3486 QRYKAITNSGLSEEE

-3539 KYDADGNGSYK
+3539 EYDVDGKGSYK
-3550 QEEVEAAIKSIPG
+3550 KEEVEAAIRSIPG

-3568 RAALWQIQNK
+3568 RAALWQSQNK
-3578 SWKPTGNPFST
+3578 TWKPTGNPFST
-3589 SVSKS
+3589 SVGQR
-3594 VYDDLKNAAVLPKE
+3594 VHDDLKNAAVLPKE